1 MKIPKAEHSALISIP
16 SDETNDRNYGKS
28 LFEIRFPKD
37 VFDELCRD
45 KSKAEFQ
52 AVILGSAEYHIMT
65 SNSNICRLNY
75 TSLYALFFFHFNA
88 IVMVK
93 HRIRNNSEGNFNM
106 RSKMFEADVKKK
118 IDNWWRSKFVSKRE
132 PKKKE

>member
-1 MKIPKAEHSALISIP
+1 
-16 SDETNDRNYGKS
+16 
-28 LFEIRFPKD
+28 
-37 VFDELCRD
+37 
-45 KSKAEFQ
+45 
-52 AVILGSAEYHIMT
+52 
-65 SNSNICRLNY
+65 
-75 TSLYALFFFHFNA
+75 
-88 IVMVK
+88 MVK